1 MTTMADWAPVIVGV
15 ILLVI
20 LSPGLLFSLPRT
32 NRGVDFGNLKIN
44 GKAIAVHT
52 LILLRDLLH
61 FDHRRQS
68 THLHRLILFWVSLC
82 FRCLYELKVLRN
94 SVN

>member
-68 THLHRLILFWVSLC
+68 THLHRLILFWTDMV
-82 FRCLYELKVLRN
+82 KVLFRTC
-94 SVN
+94 